1 MKEKLN
7 VILDLIASLGNKV
20 LPHLKKL
27 YSVVTEWPLWMKLL
41 LLVIAAGAAFFV
53 RARREYT
60 DTRIYPGTVHRR
72 QFMRTL
78 YCILFAGAMLY
89 IFPEGN
95 PSQTTLRVLGGAV
108 ILLIINLLG
117 SLFSG
122 NAWMIPLHILN
133 VAAYFMIGIY
143 ATSPDAKITN
153 KTIWIGLMLVLY
165 LVVWLID
172 THFVSTRQTRAARRR
187 EKKERRKRKAAEAER
202 DKAEKAAQKVQKKAQ
217 STARSTTQNS
227 TARSKTQNNTA
238 GSTASSAP
246 DKTKTG
252 EEDSWANLSAE
263 ERKRRSMLFFE
274 DRSRDTTYEELIPGT
289 SYNYRVKEH
298 MALVDML
305 QAGELA
311 VISNELR
318 AILGQIVFKPG
329 KGAAMVW
336 VKHYDPEKDV
346 VKSETFRS
354 LERVPVRES
363 IRKEVEYLGSSTD
376 DVTDL
381 QELVKMDARD
391 RTFRFRELETNKT
404 FEKKISRGIVKQ
416 LQFVKN
422 GDHLMAIYR
431 PDGEFICFIP
441 PKFVKL
447 RVEKLIDFPFETNL
461 EDAAKIA
468 LLETGANINVPESVK
483 EGQYIEI
490 NTETGE
496 LSRQKT

>member
-1 MKEKLN
+1 
-7 VILDLIASLGNKV
+7 
-20 LPHLKKL
+20 
-27 YSVVTEWPLWMKLL
+27 
-41 LLVIAAGAAFFV
+41 
-53 RARREYT
+53 
-60 DTRIYPGTVHRR
+60 
-72 QFMRTL
+72 
-78 YCILFAGAMLY
+78 
-89 IFPEGN
+89 
-95 PSQTTLRVLGGAV
+95 
-108 ILLIINLLG
+108 
-117 SLFSG
+117 
-122 NAWMIPLHILN
+122 
-133 VAAYFMIGIY
+133 
-143 ATSPDAKITN
+143 
-153 KTIWIGLMLVLY
+153 
-165 LVVWLID
+165 
-172 THFVSTRQTRAARRR
+172 
-187 EKKERRKRKAAEAER
+187 
-202 DKAEKAAQKVQKKAQ
+202 
-217 STARSTTQNS
+217 
-227 TARSKTQNNTA
+227 
-238 GSTASSAP
+238 
-246 DKTKTG
+246 
-252 EEDSWANLSAE
+252 
-263 ERKRRSMLFFE
+263 MLFFE

-461 EDAAKIA
+461 EDVAKIA
-468 LLETGANINVPESVK
+468 ILETGANINVPESVK